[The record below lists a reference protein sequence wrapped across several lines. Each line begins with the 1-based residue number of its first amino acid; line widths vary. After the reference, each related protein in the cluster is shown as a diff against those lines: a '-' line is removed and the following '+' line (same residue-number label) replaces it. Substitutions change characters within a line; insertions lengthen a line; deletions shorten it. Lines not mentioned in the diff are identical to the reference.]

1 MEGKAQFTLGR
12 IAGILLAHS
21 LKLAGGPKTPTD
33 AVQEIGVV
41 VKEYMDF
48 DPDEQAI
55 PYALTGKAAA
65 EVTE

>member
-1 MEGKAQFTLGR
+1 MEGKAQLTLGR
-12 IAGILLAHS
+12 IAGLLLAHG
-21 LKLAGGPKTPTD
+21 LKLGGGPKTPSD
-33 AVQEIGVV
+33 VIQEIGVV

-48 DPDEQAI
+48 DPDEQPV